1 MRVNLKASMQK
12 KKKKAYIRK
21 KKVKGDGKVMTTGEV
36 PNWPEGKGPRAQ
48 VGVSL
53 VTGSGTLG
61 VSGSA
66 EGLES
71 QGEGRQHLNPFLM
84 KTLNCDTLKYW

>member
-12 KKKKAYIRK
+12 KKKLTEEKE
-21 KKVKGDGKVMTTGEV
+21 GEGKRESDDNGGGSQLC
-36 PNWPEGKGPRAQ
+36 PEGKGPRAQ
-48 VGVSL
+48 AGVSS
-53 VTGSGTLG
+53 VTGTGTPG

-71 QGEGRQHLNPFLM
+71 QGEGRQCLNPLLM
-84 KTLNCDTLKYW
+84 KTVNRDTLKYW